1 MYDVVIIGAGPA
13 GLSAAIAC
21 REWDLHVLVIDEFPK
36 PGGRL
41 LGQLHQEPNGEWW
54 NGIHETELLL
64 HKAKELNTVIQCG
77 VSAHHIEKLADGFSI
92 RTNEGSFSARK
103 LLIATGAAETAAPI
117 PGWTL
122 PGVMSIGAAQVM
134 TNVHRV
140 RVGKKGIIVG
150 VNVLSAAI
158 ARELQ
163 LAGIEL
169 HSMALPAKNTINAEH
184 GHPKKVMEGLVRIAH
199 LAPSFFIRFGSK
211 FAKSSWIR
219 NLAVTFYPKS
229 GVKMWGMPIHIR
241 KAVLQIN
248 GTTFYP
254 KSGVKMWGMP
264 IHIRKAVL
272 QINGTDKVE
281 SVTICNITAEG
292 EPISG
297 TEQEIKVDFVCI
309 AGGLYPLTE
318 LAAVINCPFQYVE
331 ELGGHVP
338 IHNEQ
343 METAISGLYVAGN
356 ITGIES
362 AKVARAQG
370 HLAGLSIVHASIQV
384 DKIKYKIDEAIAEV
398 KAVREAAS
406 IQFHPSIQ
414 AGREKIEQAFN
425 KQKQA
430 T

>member
-1 MYDVVIIGAGPA
+1 MHDVVIIGAGPA

-21 REWDLHVLVIDEFPK
+21 RESNLNVLVIDEFPK

-41 LGQLHQEPNGEWW
+41 LGQLHQEPSGEWW
-54 NGIHETELLL
+54 NGIEETQALLA
-64 HKAKELNTVIQCG
+64 KAEKLDTKIQCE
-77 VSAHHIEKLADGFSI
+77 VSCHHLEKTETGYI
-92 RTNEGSFSARK
+92 VHTNQGHFETK
-103 LLIATGAAETAAPI
+103 NVLLATGAAETAAPI

-140 RVGKKGIIVG
+140 RVGNKGVVVG

-163 LAGIEL
+163 LAGVEL
-169 HSMALPAKNTINAEH
+169 HSMALPVSNPVTKDHA
-184 GHPKKVMEGLVRIAH
+184 HPGKVMEGLVRIAH
-199 LAPSFFIRFGSK
+199 LAPSAFLRFGSK
-211 FAKSSWIR
+211 FAKVDWIR
-219 NLAVTFYPKS
+219 DMAVKFYPKG

-241 KAVLQIN
+241 KAIV
-248 GTTFYP
+248 
-254 KSGVKMWGMP
+254 
-264 IHIRKAVL
+264 

-281 SVTICNITAEG
+281 SVTMCDLTPEG
-292 EPISG
+292 ELIRGSEK
-297 TEQEIKVDFVCI
+297 TIDVDFVCI

-318 LAAVINCPFQYVE
+318 LAAVIGCPFQYVE

-343 METAISGLYVAGN
+343 METPLEGLYVAGN

-370 HLAGLSIVHASIQV
+370 KLAGYSIAKQNEKIQQ
-384 DKIKYKIDEAIAEV
+384 AMQEV
-398 KAVREAAS
+398 KSIREAAT
-406 IQFHPSIQ
+406 IQFHPEIE
-414 AGREKIEQAFN
+414 AGRTKVERAFHEYVVS
-425 KQKQA
+425 
-430 T
+430 